1 MVTSR
6 MATIFE
12 ALRRLKPGPRDLD
25 ALIRLI
31 SLEVSRAQLRILS
44 TSDILILENLLSW
57 YCPGIT
63 LATKTIIILL
73 FKKILTFESIWIQ
86 LADLNEIVIVFIAKG
101 TRG

>member
-1 MVTSR
+1 M
-6 MATIFE
+6 
-12 ALRRLKPGPRDLD
+12 
-25 ALIRLI
+25 LI
-31 SLEVSRAQLRILS
+31 SLLRQLDPKYLSQNDLILEVSGAQRRILS

-57 YCPGIT
+57 HWPCIR

-73 FKKILTFESIWIQ
+73 FKKILTFESIWII